1 MGNRM
6 ITERSTIRLYKVIAI
21 VQVRNEENNLRLW
34 QRQWKNKARLKR
46 LGDQMDMQGESY
58 RKRIFP
64 MF

>member
-58 RKRIFP
+58 
-64 MF
+64 